1 MTMQSTK
8 FPTTDLP
15 DLESGVK
22 VATTHE
28 LGALLRSVRKSAG
41 LVQASVSGLAG
52 QGSRFIS
59 DAENGKPT
67 IQAQKLFDLVEWLG
81 LEIVIRK
88 KRSK

>member
-1 MTMQSTK
+1 MTTESK
-8 FPTTDLP
+8 KILTTDLAN
-15 DLESGVK
+15 LESGVK
-22 VATTHE
+22 VTTTYE
-28 LGALLRSVRKSAG
+28 LGQLLRSVRKSTG

-67 IQAQKLFDLVEWLG
+67 IQAQKLFDLVAWLG

-88 KRSK
+88 KRPK